1 MWGGTGPIFKKQV
14 VQSRGIGLKI
24 SQNPPAKLCKSGGM
38 PRPPEFHTQEWRG
51 VWLPLEGKA
60 FPGPGRFCVDFY
72 RSKVPGRRGM
82 PRPYSQKRY
91 CLPPGGSLCSAPCP
105 RFARCF
111 VPCGTL
117 RSWGMAPTPA
127 YIPYIFDVSGKLTW
141 LRLPGWPAA
150 RRCPCRWRT

>member
-38 PRPPEFHTQEWRG
+38 PRPNFIRRNGGAYGFPWRG
-51 VWLPLEGKA
+51 RL
-60 FPGPGRFCVDFY
+60 FR
-72 RSKVPGRRGM
+72 VPAGFASIFTARKSRAGGRGM